1 MTQAPQVFE
10 ASRSLAAT
18 MDSTRFTALGRRISR
33 NAMFG
38 LGQGVVV
45 AACSFLAYRE
55 VIAHAG
61 IEQFGIWSLLLAGA
75 TLVRVGDVSGGSALA
90 RLVARTSRAQA
101 QRDVVHTVMLTCIAL
116 NVAIGVVVWLAAP
129 LLLPSFVGPANMAV
143 ANTLLPYAVTSSVL
157 GGIGL
162 AIASGI
168 DGAQRA
174 DWRSVVVM
182 TGSIIFL
189 AACVLLVP
197 AYGVV
202 GFGVASVMQQVTLV
216 LLGWIVLRRH
226 VAGLG
231 WLPVRWRR
239 AVFAETTGYA
249 MKLNGTGVANALA
262 DPIAK
267 FAFNHVGGPALVA
280 LYDLAS
286 RLAVLARSLVIS
298 GASPLVPA
306 FAASSGPSAPSFR
319 IMLEK
324 ANTISALAA
333 VAVALVALAGAPL
346 VSLVVLGHLSPE
358 LIFMNAALTAGWA
371 INVLAIPIYL
381 AAQAFG
387 ILRWNFASH
396 VLASACVL
404 VAAMF
409 FAPPF
414 GIAALVGGLVAGLLL
429 GMFVI
434 VCGNAQALGVKDVMA
449 KSSGK
454 FIAAGL
460 VIVSLC
466 LAAGTV
472 ALLLEPAA

>member
-1 MTQAPQVFE
+1 MTTASQVLDV
-10 ASRSLAAT
+10 SKSLAAT
-18 MDSTRFTALGRRISR
+18 GNSTRFNALDRRISR

-38 LGQGVVV
+38 LGQGVVA

-55 VIAHAG
+55 VITHAG

-75 TLVRVGDVSGGSALA
+75 TLARIGDVSGGSALA
-90 RLVARTSRAQA
+90 RFVARTSQAQA

-116 NVAIGVVVWLAAP
+116 NLAIGIVVWFAAP
-129 LLLPSFVGPANMAV
+129 LVLPSFIGPAHMAV
-143 ANTLLPYAVTSSVL
+143 ANTLLPYAVTSTML
-157 GGIGL
+157 GGIGP

-182 TGSIIFL
+182 AGSIIFL

-202 GFGVASVMQQVTLV
+202 GFGVACVMQQAMLV
-216 LLGWIVLRRH
+216 MLGWIILRRH
-226 VAGLG
+226 VSGLG
-231 WLPVRWRR
+231 WLPVHWRR
-239 AVFAETTGYA
+239 TVFAETTGYA
-249 MKLNGTGVANALA
+249 VKLNGTGVANALA

-267 FAFNHVGGPALVA
+267 FAFNHAGGPALVA

-306 FAASSGPSAPSFR
+306 FAASRGPDEPPFR

-324 ANTISALAA
+324 ANNVSALAA
-333 VAVALVALAGAPL
+333 VVVALVALAGAPL
-346 VSLVVLGHLSPE
+346 VSFVVLGHLSPE

-371 INVLAIPIYL
+371 INILAIPIYL

-396 VLASACVL
+396 AIASACVL

-409 FAPPF
+409 LAPLF
-414 GIAALVGGLVAGLLL
+414 GIAALVGGMVAGLFL
-429 GMFVI
+429 GMLVI
-434 VCGNAQALGVKDVMA
+434 VRGNAQALGVTDVMA

-460 VIVSLC
+460 VIALLC

-472 ALLLEPAA
+472 ALWLEPVA